1 MTCLIKI
8 VLDFLAGESL
18 HLHFFLFPFF
28 RLLPKLDDLKYIH
41 INNAICFGQS
51 FMTLIAVFTYVCPL
65 IGLTMPII
73 RFWPPGI
80 SKTHARLFTHGPL
93 TLNTICTYFVPPVIL
108 SSGNGKFESNYTLE
122 TLMQILFYPELCWM
136 MIATN
141 SRCVFI
147 TNKGGISLVSCGSLS
162 LLLSTYHLFLH
173 VGWCEWYILQIALI
187 TSKYVLSTDTV
198 PNDCYR
204 FWPDLHLDGHV

>member
-1 MTCLIKI
+1 
-8 VLDFLAGESL
+8 
-18 HLHFFLFPFF
+18 
-28 RLLPKLDDLKYIH
+28 
-41 INNAICFGQS
+41 
-51 FMTLIAVFTYVCPL
+51 MTLIAVFTYVCPL

-80 SKTHARLFTHGPL
+80 SKTHARPFTHGPL
-93 TLNTICTYFVPPVIL
+93 TLNTICTYLVPPVIL

-122 TLMQILFYPELCWM
+122 TLMQLLFYPELCWM
-136 MIATN
+136 TIATN

-173 VGWCEWYILQIALI
+173 VGWCEWYILQIALF
-187 TSKYVLSTDTV
+187 TSKYVLSADTV
-198 PNDCYR
+198 PNNSYR
-204 FWPDLHLDGHV
+204 FLADLHLDGHV